1 MSGDMGE
8 ADGATVAAAAIEAWN
23 REDLPAFLAT
33 LAERAEW
40 RPAFP
45 KGTEGTGGVFG
56 GHAEIEQAWH
66 SVRDA
71 WSEYQVS
78 AEEVRLVGEELLVL
92 GRIYARGR
100 SSGLEIRSEWSAVV
114 EVRDGQIVK
123 AWDWLAHAPALDAV
137 GLAP

>member
-1 MSGDMGE
+1 MSGGIGE
-8 ADGATVAAAAIEAWN
+8 ADGTTVAAAAIEAWN

-100 SSGLEIRSEWSAVV
+100 SSGLEIRSDWSALV
-114 EVRDGQIVK
+114 EVRNGQIVK

>member
-1 MSGDMGE
+1 MSGDAGE
-8 ADGATVAAAAIEAWN
+8 ADGATVATAAIEAWN

-45 KGTEGTGGVFG
+45 KGTEGTGGVFS

-78 AEEVRLVGEELLVL
+78 AEEVRLVGEELVVL

-114 EVRDGQIVK
+114 DVRDGRILK